1 MGTLVFVG
9 AGLGGAPSMSFE
21 AIEAIRKSDTVFL
34 ETYTTFVEPS
44 FVADIGK
51 MTGKQVMNVGRAEV
65 EKGEAL
71 LSAAERGTASLIVGG
86 ESMSATTHA
95 SLRLEAARR
104 GIGTKVI
111 FGPSIFTAAPS
122 LLGLHQYKF
131 GRTVSIPRFG
141 PNFRPI
147 SPFELIEYNMRERA
161 HTLALLDVDAEHGY
175 FMSPGEAFDE
185 ITGYGRERGSD
196 ILTDNAFACTVSRAG
211 RPDCLVLSGRI
222 GRLKLADFGM
232 PPHCIVIPA
241 RLHFQEAEALMAFAG
256 ADRRDIEGLVD

>member
-9 AGLGGAPSMSFE
+9 AGLGGAPSMSLE
-21 AIEAIRKSDTVFL
+21 AIEAIRQSDSVFL
-34 ETYTTFVEPS
+34 EAYTTFVDQS
-44 FVADIGK
+44 FATDIGR
-51 MTGKQVMNVGRAEV
+51 MTGKGALNVGRAEV
-65 EKGEAL
+65 EKGETIL
-71 LSAAERGTASLIVGG
+71 TAAERGTACLIVGG
-86 ESMSATTHA
+86 ESMSATTHV

-141 PNFRPI
+141 PNFRPL
-147 SPFELIEYNMRERA
+147 SPFELIESNMRERA

-175 FMSPGEAFDE
+175 FMSPREAFDE
-185 ITGYGRERGSD
+185 ITEFGRERRSE
-196 ILTDNAFACTVSRAG
+196 ILTDNTFACTVSRAG
-211 RPDCLVLSGRI
+211 RPDSISLSGRI
-222 GRLKLADFGM
+222 GRLKLAEFGS
-232 PPHCIVIPA
+232 PPHCIVIPG

-256 ADRRDIEGLVD
+256 ADRREIAALVD